1 MGEIDTMFDFC
12 AVDGLLIVDGEG
24 YWTRLP
30 SVALVT
36 DCAAWRRAHQ
46 EDTETAATERDADRA
61 HSVVQEKGTDSKALL
76 RRLGA
81 RLEGAQESQ
90 APLQIEI
97 AMALCRLNLPP
108 LQVTRQSLNAYLC
121 HLLEQVSEGV
131 EKDTFRP
138 AFLFNADLPTPTLW
152 GTDSVDLALRFC
164 SLDLLSVRESAL
176 TLKLRVT
183 AALLGLDSSS
193 SLDPDWRQHDEE
205 YR

>member
-1 MGEIDTMFDFC
+1 MFDFC
-12 AVDGLLIVDGEG
+12 DVDGLLIVDGEV

-36 DCAAWRRAHQ
+36 DCAAWWRAHQ
-46 EDTETAATERDADRA
+46 EGEETTAAEQDVDQAR
-61 HSVVQEKGTDSKALL
+61 SVTQEPGTDSKALL

-81 RLEGAQESQ
+81 RLDGAPESQ

-97 AMALCRLNLPP
+97 AMALCRLLLPP
-108 LQVTRQSLNAYLC
+108 LQVTQKNLNAYLC

-152 GTDSVDLALRFC
+152 GTDDVDLALRYC
-164 SLDLLSVRESAL
+164 SCDLLSVRESEAELKRRVAVVILEL
-176 TLKLRVT
+176 TATDSLTT
-183 AALLGLDSSS
+183 A
-193 SLDPDWRQHDEE
+193 
-205 YR
+205 